1 MIIISLLLLLM
12 LNYLKKSCFDY
23 FLFDDF
29 FFNKMVNV
37 KVSYDLKL

>member
-12 LNYLKKSCFDY
+12 VNYLKKSCFDY

-29 FFNKMVNV
+29 FFRMVEV
-37 KVSYDLKL
+37 KESYDLKL